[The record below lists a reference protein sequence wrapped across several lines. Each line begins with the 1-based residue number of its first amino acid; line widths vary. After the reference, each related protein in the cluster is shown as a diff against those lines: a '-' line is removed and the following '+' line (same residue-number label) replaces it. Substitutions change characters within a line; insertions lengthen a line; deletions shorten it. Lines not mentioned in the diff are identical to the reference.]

1 MRTFLVL
8 TAFFISF
15 VSQSQ
20 TSMNMQL
27 VAERGYN
34 VELND
39 VWGYTAPNG
48 DEFALVGLR
57 NGVSVVDLSQ
67 TPNLPEVFRYFG
79 VPSVWRDL
87 KTWGNYA
94 YVTHDQT
101 LVPSIMKPEGLWILD
116 LDSIEYGKTPE
127 WYRRRIAIPLSN
139 GTFDTLKTAHNL
151 YIDENGVCYIF
162 GADVGL
168 GGAILLDITTDP
180 VNPIFLGIYDEAYLH
195 DGMARGDTLWGSAVF
210 NGDFKVIDVSNKAAP
225 LTIGAKTTS
234 SQFTHNCWISD
245 NNKVLF
251 TTDEVQA
258 AFIGAYDVSDLNN
271 IHELDLINSS
281 LNSQTIPHN
290 THVYGDFLVT
300 SYYTSGVQIVDA
312 SQPDILVEV
321 GYYDTSPFFTGT
333 GFNGAWGA
341 FPYLPSE
348 RILVSDMEEGLKVV
362 STEYP
367 RASFWRWTIVYLS
380 TNNTIPA
387 AQIAESNNLFN
398 GTSNINGSFKWGG
411 LTNGLSLVTV
421 SAAGFNTA
429 SASLLLSP
437 GLVNR
442 DTIFLSPIGFSVSEN
457 RQMEAVIYP
466 NPSKDVF
473 EILFPNI
480 ESGKIEIVDMSGRV
494 LHQLERTLQERTQL
508 SLSLKSGSYIL
519 RYYSEFGNDF
529 QKRIQI
535 L

>member
-1 MRTFLVL
+1 MRINLML
-8 TAFFISF
+8 AAFALIF
-15 VSQSQ
+15 VAHAQ

-27 VAERGYN
+27 VAERPYN
-34 VELND
+34 VDLND
-39 VWGYTAPNG
+39 VWGYIAPNG

-57 NGVSVVDLSQ
+57 NGVSVVDLNQ
-67 TPNLPEVFRYFG
+67 TPSLPEVFRYTG

-87 KTWGNYA
+87 KTNGHYA

-101 LVPSIMKPEGLWILD
+101 LVPSIMRPEGLWILD

-127 WYRRRIAIPLSN
+127 WYRRRIAIPMPN
-139 GTFDTLKTAHNL
+139 GGFDTLKTAHNL

-180 VNPIFLGIYDEAYLH
+180 VNPSFLGIYDEAYLH

-210 NGDFKVIDVSNKAAP
+210 NGDFKVIDVRNKPAP
-225 LTIGAKTTS
+225 ITIGSKLTS

-258 AFIGAYDVSDLNN
+258 AFIGSYDVSDLNN
-271 IHELDLINSS
+271 IQQLDLINSS

-312 SQPDILVEV
+312 SQPDIMVEV
-321 GYYDTSPFFTGT
+321 AYYDTSPFFSGT

-348 RILVSDMEEGLKVV
+348 RILVSDMEEGLKVL
-362 STEYP
+362 SSEYP
-367 RASFWRWTIVYLS
+367 RASFWRGTIIDLS
-380 TNNTIPA
+380 TNSTVA
-387 AQIAESNNLFN
+387 AASITESNNLFS

-411 LTNGLSLVTV
+411 LTNGLSSVTV
-421 SAAGFNTA
+421 SAAGYVTATA
-429 SASLLLSP
+429 SIQLSP
-437 GLVNR
+437 GLVNT
-442 DTIFLSPIGFSVSEN
+442 DTIFLSPIGFSVEEN
-457 RQMEAVIYP
+457 RQIEAVVFP
-466 NPSKDVF
+466 NPSTISFK
-473 EILFPNI
+473 ILFPSKENG
-480 ESGKIEIVDMSGRV
+480 SIEIVDMSGRV
-494 LHQLERTLQERTQL
+494 LHQLSRTGEEFIEL
-508 SLSLKSGSYIL
+508 SLNLNAGIYIL
-519 RYYSEFGNDF
+519 RYFGETGDSF
-529 QKRIQI
+529 QRRIQI
-535 L
+535 Q